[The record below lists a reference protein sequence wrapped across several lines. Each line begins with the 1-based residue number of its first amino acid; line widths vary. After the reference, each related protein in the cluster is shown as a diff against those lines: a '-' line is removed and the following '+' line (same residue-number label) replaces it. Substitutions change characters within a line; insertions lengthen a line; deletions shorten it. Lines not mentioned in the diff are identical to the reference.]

1 MIGVQR
7 AISLYHQRNEWLLTS
22 RCLGRNGA
30 ADIDKAPASVV
41 VVECPVERI
50 RELVADRLW
59 YALRRKQGR
68 PRQS

>member
-30 ADIDKAPASVV
+30 ADIDKASARVV
-41 VVECPVERI
+41 VVECPVESI
-50 RELVADRLW
+50 GKLVKDRLW
-59 YALRRKQGR
+59 YAHRRKQGVL
-68 PRQS
+68 RQS